1 MIMYVSPQAPMQA
14 EFSPNEG
21 RREVLPLVGAGLLP
35 GSIEHSNPSMTLQV
49 QTEPNNQSTRHH
61 QQLATNRQ

>member
-35 GSIEHSNPSMTLQV
+35 GSIEPQYHAFTLQA
-49 QTEPNNQSTRHH
+49 QTEPNNQSI
-61 QQLATNRQ
+61 NS